1 MSNPLDL
8 LLRVG
13 PAIKAIFELGYEPK
27 QELFYELT
35 ASQYEQLEQT
45 GKDISKRWF
54 TLIPK
59 NPKHDVPELLIVD
72 ENEMQA
78 LLDAASYIHRFC
90 KNSAPARRFASFD
103 DKLKYAATR
112 LPSVFSQ
119 SSKYPSNEAPSLRV
133 VK

>member
-1 MSNPLDL
+1 MNPLDL

-27 QELFYELT
+27 GEYFYELT
-35 ASQYEQLEQT
+35 EEQYRQLAKE
-45 GKDISKRWF
+45 GKDTSKKWF

-72 ENEMQA
+72 EHDLGA
-78 LLDAASYIHRFC
+78 LRDAVRHIEFVCRDAGSEHRL
-90 KNSAPARRFASFD
+90 ASFE
-103 DKLKYAATR
+103 DKLAYAAGV
-112 LPSVFSQ
+112 LPTVFSE
-119 SSKYPSNEAPSLRV
+119 SSKFAEKAKKPHLRV